1 MKRTFLAASLALLPL
16 AFACQPELDASSEQE
31 PATAVPS
38 TAQSPDG
45 TITLEKKSGTSFD
58 ANRDALSSGD
68 LSVMGLAGVP
78 FATMEEV
85 EAARSENPWYVYVAT
100 DYYVTFWADR
110 ARTIPVNLGA
120 AIQLN
125 YLSTYYNYKY
135 NTSMRSNLSTNL
147 QPGSHRYYLGSGTY
161 ECDYDANGNPDHR
174 CDSTSL
180 SLRTGVGY
188 DPSY

>member
-1 MKRTFLAASLALLPL
+1 MKRTFLAVSLALLPF
-16 AFACQPELDASSEQE
+16 AFACQPELDASSEQAAC
-31 PATAVPS
+31 ATCKLEAAMPE
-38 TAQSPDG
+38 G
-45 TITLEKKSGTSFD
+45 TLTLEKKSGTPFD

-78 FATMEEV
+78 FVTLEAV
-85 EAARSENPWYVYVAT
+85 ETARSEEPWYVYVAT

-110 ARTIPVNLGA
+110 ARTSPVNLGA

-125 YLSTYYNYKY
+125 YLSTYSDYKY
-135 NTSMRSNLSTNL
+135 NTSVRTNRSTTL
-147 QPGSHRYYLGSGTY
+147 QPGSHSYYIGSGTY

-174 CDSTSL
+174 CGETTL

-188 DPSY
+188 DGSW